1 MGKREIDGWTVCS
14 GAFQSGD
21 VPAIADVTTHK
32 EGEPESSRFFRVV
45 TDCSFSQLEDAKLAS
60 DVVVDRIESI
70 DENGVPHPL
79 TY

>member
-1 MGKREIDGWTVCS
+1 MGTREIDGWTVYS

-21 VPAIADVTTHK
+21 VPAIADVTTQK
-32 EGEPESSRFFRVV
+32 EGDSNSNRFYRVV
-45 TDCSFSQLEDAKLAS
+45 TDCTFTRLSDAKAAA

-70 DENGVPHPL
+70 DADGVPHPL